1 MARLMEHMYL
11 RYEGYQLE
19 GQELYTQ
26 IRSQVMSW
34 IYKYNI
40 F

>member
-1 MARLMEHMYL
+1 MARLIGHMYL

-26 IRSQVMSW
+26 IRSQVMS
-34 IYKYNI
+34 
-40 F
+40 